1 MTVLS
6 LRYEKLIPHFLRVG
20 EKRNLADG
28 LTTRS
33 HKYSFG
39 LVSLNPA
46 RFFSLIS
53 NLLPRICVVQMVNGK
68 ARDLKQGVLGWNL
81 WKAYYF
87 FCFFL
92 FFIILRR
99 DGLGP
104 KICHDSFFALG
115 MANGMGWDRVS
126 DITRDLIGPLPFT
139 FEG

>member
-1 MTVLS
+1 
-6 LRYEKLIPHFLRVG
+6 
-20 EKRNLADG
+20 
-28 LTTRS
+28 
-33 HKYSFG
+33 
-39 LVSLNPA
+39 
-46 RFFSLIS
+46 
-53 NLLPRICVVQMVNGK
+53 MVNGK

-87 FCFFL
+87 FCFFP

-139 FEG
+139 FEGQLVGVEEPGWLCTRHCAELELSHGW